1 MPSMISGRTLV
12 AGAALALVAVLVV
25 CPVRIAAQVPT
36 GQQPQLPSGQ
46 LPSPEEAEQ
55 MLRNQPELVQQ
66 LRDRLTQSG
75 LTPDQVRA
83 RLRAAGY
90 PEGMLD
96 DYLQGADTTHTAQFG
111 PRTLDAVEALGVLSA
126 EQRDSLARADSGQVM
141 SDSLRAVVD
150 SLRALR
156 SDSIRADSL
165 ADSLAVLRGGLKRF
179 GLETFRRYSTRFQ
192 PSTAGPVD
200 ENYRLGPGDVL
211 VLILTGDVE
220 RAYTLEVTREGFI
233 VIPQVGQVY
242 AANLTLGQLQDQLY
256 GRLGRVYSG
265 VRRTNPTTRF
275 QLSISRLRNIQVY
288 VAGDVVR
295 PGAYQMSSAGTVL
308 TALYAAGGP
317 TANGSFRQVT
327 IRRGEK
333 LVDSLDIYEYLVH
346 GVNPTRV
353 RLENGDVVFV
363 PVHGGLAAVAGR
375 VLRPAIYELLPDETL
390 RDAIAFA
397 GGFDPSAGTARVTI
411 QRILPPASRGPD
423 GRARIV
429 IAVGADQFSNGMAP
443 AVPMAPGDSVTVY
456 PVADRLRGFVTVRGN
471 VYVEGEVGFTGGMK
485 LSDAIRLAGGVKP
498 DVYLPRILVTRMR
511 DDSSLVQLRSAFADS
526 TGRLADDLTLEDQ
539 DEIRIFSRTTFRT
552 ERYVA
557 VVGAVRRP
565 GRVPFREGLTMRDVI
580 LLADGLTQDA
590 QLEAEVARLPEN
602 RRPGALATT
611 VRVPLDSTYLPG
623 HAAPAAGG
631 PGDAPLQPYD
641 NVLIPRN
648 GEFSLQRTV
657 VVAGQVKAPGR
668 YALRSKTDRL
678 SDIIARAG
686 GLTPEAYPNGIRFY
700 RAYAGN
706 RPTGTDR
713 LPVLDSAARRR
724 DSLPRGLP
732 ERVGID
738 LPQVLKDP
746 KYRDNIILVGGD
758 SIYIPE
764 YDPIVLVQGAVNSP
778 GPVAYTPGKNLDW
791 YVNAAG
797 GYTQAGDQ
805 RHAYLTQPN
814 GERQGVKRK
823 AVLADDVPRPLAGAV
838 VFVPPKT
845 AAEPSSNVIGVVAT
859 AAQVLATLAT
869 LIVVVRQK

>member
-1 MPSMISGRTLV
+1 MPSLISGRNLAAGTAV
-12 AGAALALVAVLVV
+12 ALAAALLV
-25 CPVRIAAQVPT
+25 CPVRLAAQVPT

-46 LPSPEEAEQ
+46 LPNSEEAQ
-55 MLRNQPELVQQ
+55 QTLRNQPELVQE

-90 PEGMLD
+90 PENMLD
-96 DYLQGADTTHTAQFG
+96 DYLQGADTTHAAQFG
-111 PRTLDAVEALGVLSA
+111 PNTLNAIQALGVLTS

-150 SLRALR
+150 SLRIIRA
-156 SDSIRADSL
+156 DSIRADSL
-165 ADSLAVLRGGLKRF
+165 ADSVAVLRGGLKRF
-179 GLETFRRYSTRFQ
+179 GIETFRRYTTRFQ

-200 ENYRLGPGDVL
+200 ENYRLGPGDEL

-220 RAYTLEVTREGFI
+220 RAYTLDVTREGFV

-242 AANLTLGQLQDQLY
+242 AANLTLGQLQEQLY

-265 VRRTNPTTRF
+265 VRRANPTTRF
-275 QLSISRLRNIQVY
+275 QLSISRLRNIQVF

-317 TANGSFRQVT
+317 TSNGSFRQVT
-327 IRRGEK
+327 IRRGDK
-333 LVDSLDIYEYLVH
+333 LVDSLDLYDYLIH
-346 GVNPTRV
+346 GINPTDV

-363 PVHGGLAAVAGR
+363 PVHGGLVAVAGR
-375 VLRPAIYELLPDETL
+375 VLRPAIYELLPTETL
-390 RDAIAFA
+390 RDVIAYA

-423 GRARIV
+423 GRARV
-429 IAVGADQFSNGMAP
+429 VVAVGADQFSSGVAP
-443 AVPMAPGDSVTVY
+443 AVPMEPGDSVTVH
-456 PVADRLRGFVTVRGN
+456 PVADRRRGFVTVRGN

-511 DDSSLVQLRSAFADS
+511 EDSSLVQLRSAFADS
-526 TGRLADDLTLEDQ
+526 TGRLTQDLALEDQ
-539 DEIRIFSRTTFRT
+539 DEIRVFSRTTFRT

-565 GRVPFREGLTMRDVI
+565 GRVPFREGMTMRDVI

-602 RRPGALATT
+602 RPAGALAGT

-623 HAAPAAGG
+623 HAAPASGG
-631 PGDAPLQPYD
+631 PDDAPLQAYD
-641 NVLIPRN
+641 NILVPRN

-657 VVAGQVKAPGR
+657 VIAGQVKSPGR
-668 YALRSKTDRL
+668 YSLRSKTERL
-678 SDIIARAG
+678 SDVIARAG
-686 GLTPEAYPNGIRFY
+686 GLTPEAYADGIRFY

-706 RPTGTDR
+706 RPTGADR
-713 LPVLDSAARRR
+713 LPVLDTAARRR
-724 DSLPRGLP
+724 DSLPPGMP

-738 LPQVLKDP
+738 LPRVLKDP
-746 KYRDNIILVGGD
+746 KYRDNVILVAGD

-764 YDPIVLVQGAVNSP
+764 YDPMVLVQGAVNAP

-814 GERQGVKRK
+814 GERQGVRRK
-823 AVLADDVPRPLAGAV
+823 AVLADDVPKPLAGAV

-845 AAEPSSNVIGVVAT
+845 AAEPGSNVLGVVAT
-859 AAQVLATLAT
+859 AAQVLAALAT